1 MRKMKNNFRF
11 CLFITI
17 LIIHSCSGNAICI
30 NIAQKKIISKSGDI
44 ISFEIEDSNYTYTFH
59 LKDNVRSQTIID
71 LTNINHNNNNLLEN
85 YPGAGIKSFYLQPN
99 KKYVFS
105 NHTDGDAGSGVVKF
119 YTDSLGN
126 LHSLDNR
133 VCE

>member
-1 MRKMKNNFRF
+1 M
-11 CLFITI
+11 

-30 NIAQKKIISKSGDI
+30 DIDQKKIISKSGDI
-44 ISFEIEDSNYTYTFH
+44 ISFEIEDGNYTYTFH
-59 LKDNVRSQTIID
+59 LKDNVRSQTTID
-71 LTNINHNNNNLLEN
+71 LRNIALNNNLLEN
-85 YPGAGIKSFYLQPN
+85 YPGAGIKPFYLQPN
-99 KKYVFS
+99 KKYKFN
-105 NHTDGDAGSGVVKF
+105 NHTDGDAGSVIVKF